1 MRFISKTSCKGV
13 IRERGYRGCRVPP
26 HSLNSTI
33 KMATKTFK
41 GTSMPKSEL
50 NAYGVGLLRLSEAHI
65 NAENFKQDEIEYIG
79 KCSIRRR
86 KVVLGRIG
94 NVWGIAGRMAEQR
107 SHVAAQF
114 QAELRFRAH
123 YVIEGKRVTVLHGS
137 NGKTTAQAM
146 SDFEQRDTSKSIWEM
161 SAKELFLVAQGR
173 RPSRKHAPK
182 MGLSTRI
189 ANSIRMEK

>member
-1 MRFISKTSCKGV
+1 
-13 IRERGYRGCRVPP
+13 
-26 HSLNSTI
+26 
-33 KMATKTFK
+33 MATKTFK

-65 NAENFKQDEIEYIG
+65 NAENFKQEEIEYIG
-79 KCSIRRR
+79 KCSIH
-86 KVVLGRIG
+86 
-94 NVWGIAGRMAEQR
+94 R

-123 YVIEGKRVTVLHGS
+123 YVIEGKRVMVLHAS
-137 NGKTTAQAM
+137 NGKTTVQAM
-146 SDFEQRDTSKSIWEM
+146 FDFERRDTSKTVWEM
-161 SAKELFLVAQGR
+161 GANELFKVAQGR

>member
-1 MRFISKTSCKGV
+1 
-13 IRERGYRGCRVPP
+13 
-26 HSLNSTI
+26 
-33 KMATKTFK
+33 MATKTFK

-65 NAENFKQDEIEYIG
+65 NAENFKQEEIEYIG
-79 KCSIRRR
+79 KCSIRRC

-123 YVIEGKRVTVLHGS
+123 YVIEGKRVTVLHAS

-146 SDFEQRDTSKSIWEM
+146 SDFERRDTSKTVWEM
-161 SAKELFLVAQGR
+161 GANELFKVAQGR